1 LKNRYD
7 ERAPRSGAGPAPS
20 LLADLPLDE
29 KVRLLTGADNWR
41 TAAEESLG
49 LRPLAMSDGPAGVR
63 GIVMDERAPSSSLPC
78 PSALGATW
86 DPALVAEVGA
96 ALGAE
101 ARGKDI
107 DVLLAPTVHL
117 MRTPLGGR
125 GFECF
130 SEDPVLTAGIAAAYV
145 RGVQSAGVACA
156 IKHYLCNESETQR
169 WTYDVH
175 VAGTALRELYLV
187 PFEACVRDAGVAVVM
202 AGYNAVNGATMTE
215 NTPLLTGVLK
225 DEWGF
230 AGVVLSDWHA
240 ARSTEA
246 TALAGLDLAMPGPD
260 GPWGERLAAAVR
272 AGRVPE
278 GLIDDKLTRL
288 RHVAAQVGA
297 REPSGQSSFYINNDV
312 TGGLEVARAAG
323 PADPAL
329 LRRAAAAAFTLVRNE
344 DGALPLELTGPRGV
358 RRLALIGP
366 NAVHPVSQGG
376 GSAAVPQGSLST
388 PGDALR
394 AALASM
400 TGATGQAEL
409 TVEPGCVTWEA
420 VPQPEPSALT
430 DPVSGEAGVR
440 LEFHAAGGDLL
451 AAEHRSATMFTWWEG
466 LPDGVGWGG
475 DGRILLRTRF
485 RATSDGPHLIGAGGV
500 GQLTLTVDDTV
511 QAKGRTPIPAD
522 PVEAMVRPGE
532 VRATVPLRA
541 GQVAEL
547 EVSLLPENWKQGPIS
562 IRLGVVPAPD
572 EDALL
577 DAAVRAAGDADAA
590 VVVVG
595 SGPAAESEGYDRPG
609 LALTGRQDELVRRVA
624 AVNDR
629 TIVVVNAG
637 MPVLTPWADD
647 VAAVGWAWLPGQA
660 MGDALAD
667 VLLGRAEPGGRL
679 PVTLPAA
686 EADCPVLHADPVDGV
701 LRYDEGLLIGYRGF
715 DRAGTEPR
723 FPFGHGLGYT
733 TWALDSMATGEAAGE
748 NLEVTVVARNTG
760 SRPGRDVIQVYVA
773 PPPGD
778 DPSRPVRTLAGFAS
792 VTAAPGETVEVRIAV
807 PSRAFARWDEAA
819 DGWVYPPGGYTV
831 CAGHSSRDLPLS
843 VRVMRT

>member
-1 LKNRYD
+1 
-7 ERAPRSGAGPAPS
+7 
-20 LLADLPLDE
+20 
-29 KVRLLTGADNWR
+29 
-41 TAAEESLG
+41 AE
-49 LRPLAMSDGPAGVR
+49 
-63 GIVMDERAPSSSLPC
+63 
-78 PSALGATW
+78 
-86 DPALVAEVGA
+86 
-96 ALGAE
+96 
-101 ARGKDI
+101 
-107 DVLLAPTVHL
+107 
-117 MRTPLGGR
+117 
-125 GFECF
+125 
-130 SEDPVLTAGIAAAYV
+130 
-145 RGVQSAGVACA
+145 
-156 IKHYLCNESETQR
+156 
-169 WTYDVH
+169 
-175 VAGTALRELYLV
+175 TALRELYLV

-215 NTPLLTGVLK
+215 NAPLLTGVLK

-240 ARSTEA
+240 ARSTA
-246 TALAGLDLAMPGPD
+246 ITALAGLDLAMPGPG
-260 GPWGERLAAAVR
+260 GPWGEQLAAAVR

-288 RHVAAQVGA
+288 RHVATQVGA
-297 REPSGQSSFYINNDV
+297 GQPSGQGSYFINNDV
-312 TGGLEVARAAG
+312 TDGLEVARAAG

-329 LRRAAAAAFTLVRNE
+329 LRRAAAAAFTLLRNE
-344 DGALPLELTGPRGV
+344 DQALPLEPTGPRAV

-376 GSAAVPQGSLST
+376 GSAAVPQATLAT

-394 AALASM
+394 AALASVAGQ
-400 TGATGQAEL
+400 TGPVEL
-409 TVEPGCVTWEA
+409 AVEPGCVTWEA

-430 DPVSGEAGVR
+430 DPVTGEAGVR

-475 DGRILLRTRF
+475 DGRIVLRTRF

-500 GQLTLTVDDTV
+500 GRLTLTVDGTV
-511 QAKGRTPIPAD
+511 QAEGRTPIPAD

-532 VRATVPLRA
+532 VRAAVPLRA
-541 GQVAEL
+541 GYDAEL

-660 MGDALAD
+660 MGEALAD

-686 EADCPVLHADPVDGV
+686 EADCPVLHARPVDGV

-733 TWALDSMATGEAAGE
+733 SWALDSMAAGAAAGTD
-748 NLEVTVVARNTG
+748 LEVTVVTRNTG
-760 SRPGRDVIQVYVA
+760 SRPGRDVVQVYVA
-773 PPPGD
+773 PPPGG
-778 DPSRPVRTLAGFAS
+778 DPGRPVRTLAGFAS
-792 VTAAPGETVEVRIAV
+792 VTAEPGETVAVRITV
-807 PSRAFARWDEAA
+807 PARAMARWDEAA
-819 DGWVYPPGGYTV
+819 VGWVYPPGQYTV
-831 CAGHSSRDLPLS
+831 YAGHSSRDLPLS
-843 VRVMRT
+843 AQVVR